1 MTKVT
6 VIDTIM
12 GAGKTSYMIEVM
24 NRSYPERL
32 FGGHDR
38 RFIFVTLLLDEIE
51 RIKDQCSSRCMLAM
65 LPSTSSQMNSRSTSH
80 PMPQYGIY
88 LCLALWTWKTF

>member
-24 NRSYPERL
+24 NSDQGSQFTGFEWIQAL
-32 FGGHDR
+32 KDIHGWQGALDR
-38 RFIFVTLLLDEIE
+38 QLDD
-51 RIKDQCSSRCMLAM
+51 RA
-65 LPSTSSQMNSRSTSH
+65 T
-80 PMPQYGIY
+80 
-88 LCLALWTWKTF
+88 LALPEI